1 MRAVILA
8 DFATPNGGAPKVALE
23 SARALAQAGVAVT
36 YVHAIGDEA
45 HPLVDHPGIDRV
57 GLGLSDVWDM
67 PVAKAAGAGIWHR
80 EAARRLAGV
89 LGDLPR
95 RGRTVLPLHQWA
107 RAFSPSGFSVLI
119 R

>member
-1 MRAVILA
+1 
-8 DFATPNGGAPKVALE
+8 VALE

-36 YVHAIGDEA
+36 YVHAIGDEP
-45 HPLVDHPGIDRV
+45 HPLLDHAGIDRV
-57 GLGLSDVWDM
+57 GLALSDVWDM
-67 PVAKAAGAGIWHR
+67 PVAKAAAAGIWHR

-95 RGRTVLPLHQWA
+95 GRTVLHLHQWT
-107 RAFSPSGFSVLI
+107 RAFSPSVFRCSCAPGTRS